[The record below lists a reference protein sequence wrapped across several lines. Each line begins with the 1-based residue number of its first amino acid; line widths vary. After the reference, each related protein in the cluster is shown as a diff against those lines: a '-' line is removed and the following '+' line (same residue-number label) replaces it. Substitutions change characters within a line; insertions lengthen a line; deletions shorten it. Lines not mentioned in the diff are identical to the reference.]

1 MKPTSIISIIVAL
14 VLIVAGLITC
24 FVAQS
29 IASSNGE
36 FIFSESRGDDYINT
50 VEIGDSIS
58 KIELILSDA
67 QINIYGGSDR
77 SYIEFVNFS
86 ENYYSLTVSNT
97 ILSFDEIPDI
107 MSMLK
112 FWENGF
118 SFKGMRYILGINSK
132 RDSDAK
138 KSVNIYVS
146 DEQQLKIFDIQA
158 DSCTLDIKNIVS
170 DSDYKLTVSDAT
182 VNVESV
188 KTGGTFS
195 INHENNTTPATS
207 VKLNINYA
215 VIKNLNI
222 STKTL
227 NTDIDLFKLSGD
239 SVIECE
245 NGNIQIKF
253 AEDPTLLNFDIRSEG
268 AINISGDVYMN
279 TFAHAGNPES
289 SYKMKIN
296 TKNADISL
304 AKTEKTTPPT
314 TNAN

>member
-24 FVAQS
+24 FVAQN

-36 FIFSESRGDDYINT
+36 FIFSETRGDDYINT
-50 VEIGDSIS
+50 LEIGENIS
-58 KIELILSDA
+58 KIELILEDA
-67 QINIYGGSDR
+67 EINISGGSDR

-118 SFKGMRYILGINSK
+118 SFKGMRYILGINSN
-132 RDSDAK
+132 RDSNAK
-138 KSVNIYVS
+138 KSVNIYIS
-146 DEQQLKIFDIQA
+146 DEQQLKIFDIQS
-158 DSCTLDIKNIVS
+158 DSCTLNIKNIIG
-170 DSDYKLTVSDAT
+170 DSDYKLTTNEAT
-182 VNVESV
+182 VNISTV

-195 INHENNTTPATS
+195 INHGTKATPATS

-222 STKTL
+222 STKKL
-227 NTDIDLFKLSGD
+227 ETDIDLFKLSGD
-239 SVIECE
+239 SDIVCE
-245 NGNIQIKF
+245 NGSINIKF
-253 AEDPTLLNFDIRSEG
+253 AEDPNLLNFDIKSAG
-268 AINISGDVYMN
+268 TINISGDVYMN
-279 TFAHAGNPES
+279 TFAHAGAPES
-289 SYKMKIN
+289 SHTMKIN
-296 TKNADISL
+296 AKNADITL
-304 AKTEKTTPPT
+304 AKTEKTAPPT
-314 TNAN
+314 DNAN